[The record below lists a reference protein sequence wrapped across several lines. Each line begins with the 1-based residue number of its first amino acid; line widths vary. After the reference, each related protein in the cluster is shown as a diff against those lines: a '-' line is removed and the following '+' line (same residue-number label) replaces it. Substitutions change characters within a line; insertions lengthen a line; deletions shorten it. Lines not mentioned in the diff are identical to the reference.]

1 MRFRIPLRSFA
12 PPEPH
17 PGSAPLR
24 FSPMKIDNATL
35 DRIAELA
42 RLEVGDD
49 ATRQRLL
56 GDMQRVID
64 FVEKL
69 NEIDTKGVEPLIHL
83 SEEQDVLR
91 EDVAMPGLSKQEAL
105 MNAPVKDSD
114 YFKVPRV
121 VDKS

>member
-1 MRFRIPLRSFA
+1 
-12 PPEPH
+12 
-17 PGSAPLR
+17 
-24 FSPMKIDNATL
+24 MKIDEATL

-42 RLEVGDD
+42 RLDVSDP
-49 ATRQRLL
+49 AVRSQLL

-83 SEEQDVLR
+83 SEETNVLR
-91 EDVAMPGLSKQEAL
+91 EDVALPGLSKKDVL
-105 MNAPVKDSD
+105 MNSPVKDSD

>member
-1 MRFRIPLRSFA
+1 
-12 PPEPH
+12 
-17 PGSAPLR
+17 
-24 FSPMKIDNATL
+24 MKIDEATL

-42 RLEVGDD
+42 RLDVSDP
-49 ATRQRLL
+49 AVRTQLL

-83 SEEQDVLR
+83 SEETDVLR
-91 EDVAMPGLSKQEAL
+91 EDVALPGLSKKDVL
-105 MNAPVKDSD
+105 MNSPVKDSD

>member
-1 MRFRIPLRSFA
+1 MR
-12 PPEPH
+12 
-17 PGSAPLR
+17 
-24 FSPMKIDNATL
+24 IDEKTL

-42 RLEVGDD
+42 RLDVSDP
-49 ATRQRLL
+49 AARQQLL

-69 NEIDTKGVEPLIHL
+69 NRIDTKGVAPLIHL
-83 SEEQDVLR
+83 NEEVDVLR
-91 EDVAMPGLSKQEAL
+91 EDVAHPGLSKKEAL